1 MTRHLLPEEFDLLV
15 DADAGIAVGFGATE
29 LAAHARACPGC
40 AAELDAARQVA
51 AELDALPRLAP
62 SPRFAERVMQDVRL
76 FEPWHVALTDAAR
89 RLVPRS
95 RPLRALAAA
104 GALAS
109 TALLTLVLT
118 WLATRADALAFTG
131 DAAATRFRAAF
142 WAAVWAAARGAAG
155 DVAASLLGDGVR
167 TASGALVAGAAV
179 VFVATLALA
188 ALALR
193 AAAASARAPG
203 E

>member
-15 DADAGIAVGFGATE
+15 DAEAGIEAGFGAAE
-29 LAAHARACPGC
+29 LAGHARSCPVC

-51 AELDALPRLAP
+51 AELDALPRFAP
-62 SPRFAERVMQDVRL
+62 SPRFAERVMQDVQV
-76 FEPWHVALTDAAR
+76 FEPWHVALADTAR

-109 TALLTLVLT
+109 TALLTLVLA
-118 WLATRADALAFTG
+118 WLATRADALAFAG
-131 DAAATRFRAAF
+131 DAAATRFRTAF
-142 WAAVWAAARGAAG
+142 WSAAG
-155 DVAASLLGDGVR
+155 DLAASLLGDSVR
-167 TASGALVAGAAV
+167 TATGPLMAAVAV
-179 VFVATLALA
+179 VFVATLGLA

-193 AAAASARAPG
+193 AAAASARAAS